1 MRDVCM
7 ANSLVWQ
14 ISGVPSR
21 VPVQFRSV
29 AEALFTHVAL
39 IRPLAC
45 NYGES
50 HIVYFS
56 PLPFARNNRVVVV
69 IIIINRKSVVAR
81 CSPECHLRCV
91 M

>member
-1 MRDVCM
+1 MLDVCM
-7 ANSLVWQ
+7 ENSLVWQ

-50 HIVYFS
+50 RIVYFS
-56 PLPFARNNRVVVV
+56 SLPFARDNRVVV